1 MYIIFLTHVFLTL
14 FMLGV
19 IWFVQLL
26 HYPLLSLI
34 EGENFC
40 LYERCHFH
48 RMIYVISIPMLV
60 EFVTGW
66 WLLYEKIPVGS
77 VGLLR
82 INAGLLTLIW
92 ISSLCLQ
99 VPMHVKLIKSF
110 DIHAYR
116 HLVSTNWI
124 RTVAWTVRS
133 LLLGSLVHA
142 LLNR

>member
-1 MYIIFLTHVFLTL
+1 MYIIFLAHVFLTL

-19 IWFVQLL
+19 IWFVQLI

-34 EGENFC
+34 KGESFC
-40 LYERCHFH
+40 LYERSHFR
-48 RMIYVISIPMLV
+48 RMIYVISLPMLI

-77 VGLLR
+77 IGLLR
-82 INAGLLTLIW
+82 INVGLLTLIW
-92 ISSLCLQ
+92 LSSFCLQ
-99 VPMHVKLIKSF
+99 VPMHIKLIKSF
-110 DIHAYR
+110 DKYAYH

-124 RTVAWTVRS
+124 RTFAWSLRA
-133 LLLGSLVHA
+133 LLLGSIAYA

>member
-26 HYPLLSLI
+26 HYPLLGLI

-40 LYERCHFH
+40 LYERCHFR
-48 RMIYVISIPMLV
+48 RMLCVISLPMLA

-77 VGLLR
+77 LGLLR

-92 ISSLCLQ
+92 LSSLCLQ
-99 VPMHVKLIKSF
+99 VPMHLKLINSF
-110 DIHAYR
+110 DKQAYH
-116 HLVSTNWI
+116 HLLSTNWI
-124 RTVAWTVRS
+124 RTVAWSVRS
-133 LLLGSLVHA
+133 VLLVSIVYR